1 MLLTALRVG
10 NVRLCR
16 DGSATALHAGKSR
29 MAMQLVG
36 SGKVLIVLGL
46 ALSDSAAVICVY
58 FPLATQNK
66 PLAANSRAF
75 VG

>member
-1 MLLTALRVG
+1 
-10 NVRLCR
+10 
-16 DGSATALHAGKSR
+16 